1 MTLFEI
7 LNFNRELITR
17 LYSIGFKLHDFQ
29 FISLYADYQRLHALG
44 EKTTYIVALLSE
56 RYSVS
61 ERKVY
66 DIIRRFGMDCTPCAV

>member
-17 LYSIGFKLHDFQ
+17 LDSVGFRLRDCRFVP
-29 FISLYADYQRLHALG
+29 LYADYQRLHALG
-44 EKTTYIVALLSE
+44 EKTTYIVALLSD
-56 RYSVS
+56 RYDVS